1 MKKKFNKEE
10 FKRRFIQYFCNHE
23 WVTKYIDHDRILHV
37 CQKCGKTMDE
47 VTMLE
52 KEMRIDKW

>member
-1 MKKKFNKEE
+1 MKRKLNKEE

-23 WVTKYIDHDRILHV
+23 WFPQYMDHDRILYV
-37 CQKCGKTMDE
+37 CQKCGKKMDE

-52 KEMRIDKW
+52 KEMKFGRF